1 MADDNKPTLLVVEE
15 CAQTYHSRGPGA
27 GRRRAR
33 RGDRHGDG
41 DEALDLVVATR
52 TVVDSSRFGNRPGG
66 GQGYRRIARW
76 RSSEFA
82 DCQEAVI
89 RMGDS
94 PEDVNEPDDLG
105 CPVLRIRAPSMK
117 SRSSLAHGT

>member
-66 GQGYRRIARW
+66 RDTGESHVGGRPSSQTARR
-76 RSSEFA
+76 
-82 DCQEAVI
+82 
-89 RMGDS
+89 
-94 PEDVNEPDDLG
+94 P
-105 CPVLRIRAPSMK
+105 
-117 SRSSLAHGT
+117 

>member
-66 GQGYRRIARW
+66 AGIQANRTLAVVRVRRLPGGR
-76 RSSEFA
+76 
-82 DCQEAVI
+82 D
-89 RMGDS
+89 
-94 PEDVNEPDDLG
+94 P
-105 CPVLRIRAPSMK
+105 
-117 SRSSLAHGT
+117 HGRQP